1 MVPPTPP
8 PWVALF
14 SSPTGGIASQ
24 FKSITYRCDGPEE
37 SIILSRGNF
46 FAVRSYIQS
55 GGWFYSRKLD
65 SSWGALDSRFSKR
78 SGFLQIHKSA
88 PILTGIIEKTNRM
101 NLIVPFCRPPRQ
113 LPWRGFSM
121 DTFQVPKYWVFLS
134 ICHSLTFSLP
144 IPYQVLLTSHT
155 WPRCPPD
162 SGHRWILQT
171 KGYWEKDLSKHH
183 RSPVESCRITIV
195 FLP

>member
-88 PILTGIIEKTNRM
+88 PILTGIIEKNEPYE
-101 NLIVPFCRPPRQ
+101 LDSSF
-113 LPWRGFSM
+113 LPASQTTSLARFFNGYLSSPKVLGFSFHM
-121 DTFQVPKYWVFLS
+121 PFSHVLPADSLS
-134 ICHSLTFSLP
+134 SPAHLP
-144 IPYQVLLTSHT
+144 YMT
-155 WPRCPPD
+155 
-162 SGHRWILQT
+162 
-171 KGYWEKDLSKHH
+171 
-183 RSPVESCRITIV
+183 PVSSR
-195 FLP
+195 